1 MNDKLLADVKN
12 LTYEN
17 DTIEKKKSDM
27 KIDLENT
34 RKHLK
39 DTSHLFEKKSEQME
53 AKIKDL
59 KDFKEAKMS
68 EEKELKGK
76 QKKLERRKRILVE
89 KEAKLKDENEKQEV
103 NENYKPSAAS
113 KVIKE
118 AIEDGENV
126 VLNIPVRNMFDNL
139 KKCSGD
145 DSAVALDLAS
155 SSIDKTTTTSQVSL
169 SLDTTSLFST
179 STSPLTVLNPSSG
192 ASSSFGNK
200 EDPAANPAPCSTD
213 AKTRTAVVSPS
224 ASQSQFRNE
233 ILRRLYGRRN

>member
-1 MNDKLLADVKN
+1 M
-12 LTYEN
+12 
-17 DTIEKKKSDM
+17 
-27 KIDLENT
+27 
-34 RKHLK
+34 
-39 DTSHLFEKKSEQME
+39 
-53 AKIKDL
+53 
-59 KDFKEAKMS
+59 
-68 EEKELKGK
+68 
-76 QKKLERRKRILVE
+76 VE
-89 KEAKLKDENEKQEV
+89 KEAKLKDENEIQEV

-118 AIEDGENV
+118 PIEDGENV

-200 EDPAANPAPCSTD
+200 EDPAANPPPCSTD
-213 AKTRTAVVSPS
+213 AKTSTAVVSPS